1 MVLAFGYGF
10 AVLISSSSCLVWKF
24 ELLRLSVF
32 WKFLGLDYWHF
43 QFWFSFWTDYL
54 ILIVIISEDYISTSF
69 LPCYLLMRVKFCLIW
84 KQILMF
90 WKLGLFFIDFSSE
103 SFIGQSVVFRRLKRN
118 IKALSALITYLV
130 LINSVCRY
138 ILEGS
143 LSFIQQII
151 NVIGEK
157 SRVNF
162 FFFQPSIQ
170 PEVNICKSRDLTPS
184 KTDIVQKYLHL

>member
-1 MVLAFGYGF
+1 MDLLFWLVHLVFWFGNLNF
-10 AVLISSSSCLVWKF
+10 LD
-24 ELLRLSVF
+24 SVF
-32 WKFLGLDYWHF
+32 WKFWVLIVE
-43 QFWFSFWTDYL
+43 
-54 ILIVIISEDYISTSF
+54 ILIFILNWLSHSDRYQLGGLHIYVFFI
-69 LPCYLLMRVKFCLIW
+69 LLSIDACIFCLIW

-138 ILEGS
+138 VLEGS

-151 NVIGEK
+151 NVIGEN
-157 SRVNF
+157 SRVKF
-162 FFFQPSIQ
+162 FSFSNRFNRKWIFRNQGS
-170 PEVNICKSRDLTPS
+170 
-184 KTDIVQKYLHL
+184 